1 MQSVGRATVFLRNQE
16 ERMSLPLGNL
26 PDTRYP
32 DPRIE
37 RLDPRFIYR
46 QGNAAIERIA
56 TGFRWAEGPV
66 YFRDG
71 GFLVFS
77 DIPNNRMMRWLE
89 DDGHLSVFRA
99 PSNYANGNT
108 RDREGRLITCEHDA
122 RRITRTELDGR
133 ITVLIDRF
141 EGKPLNAPNDV
152 VVASD
157 GAVWFTDPGYGID
170 GPYEGHTA
178 QSELP
183 RQVYRLDPSGG
194 EASVVADDF
203 VRPNGICFSPDE
215 RTLYVV
221 DSGISHGGPAHIR
234 AFDVDGAR
242 LRNGRVFAADFA
254 PGMTDGIRRQ
264 RLVLYGL
271 GSSVGRRC
279 ALLCPQRR
287 PDREDSFAG
296 GLRQSLLWREE
307 EGSAVHVC
315 QHVCLCAVCERAWG
329 DGAVVRRPHR
339 DRLVRMQSSPGSS
352 PNASGQVPAR
362 VRYFPSAKGYVGRT
376 GAERIAHRQPFRI
389 CRGGTSHDAWSRVP
403 ADYILCADSP
413 TNDLGVRLGR

>member
-1 MQSVGRATVFLRNQE
+1 
-16 ERMSLPLGNL
+16 MSLPLGNL

-32 DPRIE
+32 DARIE
-37 RLDPRFIYR
+37 RLDPRFTYK

-108 RDREGRLITCEHDA
+108 RDREGRLVTCEHDT
-122 RRITRTELDGR
+122 RCVTRTEHDGR

-170 GPYEGHTA
+170 GPYEGHKA
-178 QSELP
+178 EAELP
-183 RQVYRLDPSGG
+183 CNVYRLDAASGA
-194 EASVVADDF
+194 ASVMADDF

-215 RTLYVV
+215 RRLYVV

-234 AFDVDGAR
+234 VFDVDGAR
-242 LRNGRVFAADFA
+242 LRNGHVFASDFA
-254 PGMTDGIRRQ
+254 PGMTDGLRTD
-264 RLVLYGL
+264 VDGNVWCSM
-271 GSSVGRRC
+271 GWTDPAEDGVRC
-279 ALLCPQRR
+279 YAPNGELIGKVHLPEVCANLC
-287 PDREDSFAG
+287 FG
-296 GLRQSLLWREE
+296 GKKK
-307 EGSAVHVC
+307 
-315 QHVCLCAVCERAWG
+315 
-329 DGAVVRRPHR
+329 
-339 DRLVRMQSSPGSS
+339 DRLFMC
-352 PNASGQVPAR
+352 ASTSVYALYLNVQGAAVP
-362 VRYFPSAKGYVGRT
+362 
-376 GAERIAHRQPFRI
+376 
-389 CRGGTSHDAWSRVP
+389 
-403 ADYILCADSP
+403 
-413 TNDLGVRLGR
+413 